1 MITFSLGNGNTVTCN
16 QWKVFLSSAVFHVD
30 LCGQSNAMSAAAPV
44 DLEAPNGAPR
54 TINEMRLNA
63 LTYPPL
69 EMASSIDSH
78 SILANSGIYVRKTKI
93 SEISGGKIDFDLR
106 VRVINLWSTPD
117 RNNPAEEGAI
127 HMIFLDE
134 REILAST
141 KEDRYLDVIGHVVEK
156 TAMKET
162 EKNDAG
168 WFYQACTKC
177 SSRIGFI
184 GGQLYCQKCR
194 LPRTAI
200 PKFKV
205 HLEVIDNTGSIT
217 FILFDRVVSQVV
229 GRTAQD
235 LLDSISDNQRD
246 SPFPSELDV
255 FVNKRML
262 FKVEVTD
269 ANLYRNW
276 RGYTVKKLS
285 DEETIITRFTE
296 LHGINFGCSSEYA
309 LDGAGADG
317 ADAADY
323 APLGVI
329 EGVDSSVNE
338 DVVSLGETQTPN
350 SKFVGNKDAGLG
362 DVQRSSTKKL
372 FVNIEDSGLVDS
384 DISPTT
390 KSIGKRS
397 ANTHGV
403 EVTAPKETKMTYY
416 GTSLIANNNVNE
428 ITCTTNGE
436 EYDIP
441 NNEDVGSHFGTNND
455 VDQMLCASNT
465 EEYDIPSNSDCGAFE
480 RSLSAHPRQMLRAPY
495 LPPVDDPSFATYLN
509 IGQPNHVCSHCGAIM
524 WLEERLKSGSKR
536 NPIFSLCCSQGDI
549 EIVPYTK
556 LPHPLHNLYHGLDN
570 RSKFFLDNIRM
581 QDDALAIRSSIVKD
595 IRQALDNCENPYVQT
610 YNTIRNTIHFEGIPT
625 IRLRILG
632 KRGRDGRR
640 YNLPTASE
648 VAALVVGDFD
658 AADFERDIIVEERS
672 GLLKRISAFKP
683 SYWPL
688 QYPLLFPRGE
698 DGYRKDI
705 EFRDNERKAS
715 RKRLHITQLEWVA
728 YRIQQREIENSTIVF
743 ARRLFHQFLVD
754 SFSTIESAR
763 LKYLRDHQQEL
774 RSDMY
779 KGLTEAILRG
789 QLSRPNIVWNNTWE
803 ELSDD
808 IQHKQRRLMNC
819 QDLVLTPEQLKS
831 YALAEIDAL
840 LQSNNKSL
848 RNFPDMPQPD
858 PGLLPDRGNRLI
870 YDELNYDRQALAD
883 EHRKLMSTMTTEQR
897 GVPIIRSPV
906 LIYCSPYDILH
917 MSFGQLNCMQLNPC
931 ANGDQHSTVYRN
943 DCNW

>member
-134 REILAST
+134 RLDRIHATIRKHLISRFKDQIQEGAAYNFERFMVAKNDPTFRVTPHKHKLNFKRGTKVFKVDATEIPMNHFEFVPFQEILAST

-162 EKNDAG
+162 EKNGQVNKVMDATLEDLEGNMVHCTLWDSFAIQMQQFLDKHDPALPVIIIFQLCKLKKYLGFMGISNSFHGSKLFLNAGLPDVSDYIERMNVSNVELTQCVSQMTGPTLISTADDLLQTKRMTIEDLIEATERCHGSVLAWTCEFATDAG

-323 APLGVI
+323 APLV
-329 EGVDSSVNE
+329 SSV
-338 DVVSLGETQTPN
+338 
-350 SKFVGNKDAGLG
+350 F
-362 DVQRSSTKKL
+362 
-372 FVNIEDSGLVDS
+372 I
-384 DISPTT
+384 
-390 KSIGKRS
+390 
-397 ANTHGV
+397 
-403 EVTAPKETKMTYY
+403 
-416 GTSLIANNNVNE
+416 
-428 ITCTTNGE
+428 
-436 EYDIP
+436 
-441 NNEDVGSHFGTNND
+441 
-455 VDQMLCASNT
+455 
-465 EEYDIPSNSDCGAFE
+465 
-480 RSLSAHPRQMLRAPY
+480 
-495 LPPVDDPSFATYLN
+495 
-509 IGQPNHVCSHCGAIM
+509 
-524 WLEERLKSGSKR
+524 
-536 NPIFSLCCSQGDI
+536 
-549 EIVPYTK
+549 
-556 LPHPLHNLYHGLDN
+556 
-570 RSKFFLDNIRM
+570 
-581 QDDALAIRSSIVKD
+581 
-595 IRQALDNCENPYVQT
+595 
-610 YNTIRNTIHFEGIPT
+610 
-625 IRLRILG
+625 
-632 KRGRDGRR
+632 
-640 YNLPTASE
+640 
-648 VAALVVGDFD
+648 
-658 AADFERDIIVEERS
+658 
-672 GLLKRISAFKP
+672 
-683 SYWPL
+683 
-688 QYPLLFPRGE
+688 
-698 DGYRKDI
+698 
-705 EFRDNERKAS
+705 
-715 RKRLHITQLEWVA
+715 
-728 YRIQQREIENSTIVF
+728 
-743 ARRLFHQFLVD
+743 
-754 SFSTIESAR
+754 
-763 LKYLRDHQQEL
+763 
-774 RSDMY
+774 
-779 KGLTEAILRG
+779 
-789 QLSRPNIVWNNTWE
+789 
-803 ELSDD
+803 
-808 IQHKQRRLMNC
+808 
-819 QDLVLTPEQLKS
+819 
-831 YALAEIDAL
+831 
-840 LQSNNKSL
+840 
-848 RNFPDMPQPD
+848 
-858 PGLLPDRGNRLI
+858 
-870 YDELNYDRQALAD
+870 
-883 EHRKLMSTMTTEQR
+883 
-897 GVPIIRSPV
+897 
-906 LIYCSPYDILH
+906 
-917 MSFGQLNCMQLNPC
+917 
-931 ANGDQHSTVYRN
+931 
-943 DCNW
+943 